1 MDSKSFG
8 ATIQWEVKR
17 MKHKEPAI
25 LEVKALSKTFYV
37 RTSLLAKQRQVK
49 AVKEASFEVFK
60 GDCFG
65 LIGESGSG
73 KTTIGNL
80 VSRMLDAD
88 YGQVLYD
95 GKDLFQFSHQELQR
109 WRKSFQIVFQQ
120 SRESLDSKRTVRE
133 ILKEPLHLHKIV
145 PRAQQEEEAIKLL
158 NMVGLTPMFMD
169 KLPTELSGGQKQ
181 RVGIARAL
189 AVRPEVLL
197 LDEPLSALDVSVQG
211 QVINL
216 LNKLKADMGLT
227 YILITHDLNVVKQ
240 MCNRVAIMQLGQIVE
255 MGSVNQVM
263 VEPEHDYT
271 KKLMEASELGL

>member
-1 MDSKSFG
+1 
-8 ATIQWEVKR
+8 
-17 MKHKEPAI
+17 MKPI
-25 LEVKALSKTFYV
+25 LDVQNLSKTFYV
-37 RTSLLAKQRQVK
+37 RTSLLARQRQVK
-49 AVKEASFEVFK
+49 AVQDVSFEVYK

-80 VSRMLDAD
+80 VAKMLDAD
-88 YGQVLYD
+88 RGNVMYED
-95 GKDLFQFSHQELQR
+95 MDLFHLSHQETQK

-133 ILKEPLHLHKIV
+133 ILVEPLKIHGII
-145 PRAQQEEEAIKLL
+145 PRTQHEDEVIRLL
-158 NMVGLTPMFMD
+158 GLVGLAPIFLD

-189 AVRPEVLL
+189 AVRPDVLL

-216 LNKLKADMGLT
+216 LNRLKDEMNLT
-227 YILITHDLNVVKQ
+227 YILITHDLNVVRQ
-240 MCNRVAIMQLGQIVE
+240 MCNRVAIMRYGQIVE
-255 MGSVNQVM
+255 MGDVGQVM
-263 VEPEHDYT
+263 ETPEHEYT
-271 KKLMEASELGL
+271 RNLIEASELGI

>member
-1 MDSKSFG
+1 
-8 ATIQWEVKR
+8 
-17 MKHKEPAI
+17 MKPI
-25 LEVKALSKTFYV
+25 LDVQNLSKTFYV
-37 RTSLLAKQRQVK
+37 RTSLLARQRQVK
-49 AVKEASFEVFK
+49 AVQDVSFEVYK

-80 VSRMLDAD
+80 VAKMLDAD
-88 YGQVLYD
+88 RGNVMYED
-95 GKDLFQFSHQELQR
+95 MDLFHLSHQETQK

-133 ILKEPLHLHKIV
+133 ILVEPLKIHGII
-145 PRAQQEEEAIKLL
+145 PRAQHEDEVIRLL
-158 NMVGLTPMFMD
+158 GLVGLAPIFLD

-189 AVRPEVLL
+189 AVRPDVLL

-216 LNKLKADMGLT
+216 LNRLKDEMNLT
-227 YILITHDLNVVKQ
+227 YILITHDLNVVRQ
-240 MCNRVAIMQLGQIVE
+240 MCNRVAIMRYGQIVE
-255 MGSVNQVM
+255 MGDVGQVM
-263 VEPEHDYT
+263 ETPEHEYT
-271 KKLMEASELGL
+271 RNLIEASELGI

>member
-1 MDSKSFG
+1 
-8 ATIQWEVKR
+8 
-17 MKHKEPAI
+17 MKDAAI
-25 LEVKALSKTFYV
+25 LDVINLSKTFYV
-37 RTSLLAKQRQVK
+37 RTGIFSKQRQVK
-49 AVKEASFEVFK
+49 AVRAASFEVFQ

-80 VSRMLDAD
+80 VSKMLEAD
-88 YGQVLYD
+88 TGEIKYQGL
-95 GKDLFQFSHQELQR
+95 DLLHISHQETLK

-120 SRESLDSKRTVRE
+120 SRESLDSKRTIRE
-133 ILKEPLHLHKIV
+133 ILMEPLHIHKIV
-145 PRAQQEEEAIKLL
+145 PKGEYEKEAERLL
-158 NMVGLTPMFMD
+158 ALVGLAPIFLG

-216 LNKLKADMGLT
+216 LNKLKEEMGLT
-227 YILITHDLNVVKQ
+227 YILITHDLNVVRQ
-240 MCNRVAIMQLGQIVE
+240 MCNRVAIMKLGQIVE
-255 MGSVNQVM
+255 MGETDEVM
-263 VEPEHDYT
+263 QSPQHDYT
-271 KKLMEASELGL
+271 KNLIEASELGNPQA

>member
-1 MDSKSFG
+1 MSDLSK
-8 ATIQWEVKR
+8 T
-17 MKHKEPAI
+17 I
-25 LEVKALSKTFYV
+25 LEVKDLSKTFYV

-49 AVKEASFEVFK
+49 AVQSVSFAVKK

-73 KTTIGNL
+73 KTTVGNL

-88 YGQVLYD
+88 HGQVYYKE
-95 GKDLFQFSHQELQR
+95 KDLFQFSHKDLQK

-133 ILKEPLHLHKIV
+133 ILQEPLKLHKIV
-145 PRAQQEEEAIKLL
+145 PSAKREAEVVRLL
-158 NMVGLTPMFMD
+158 EMVGLTPVFMD

-216 LNKLKADMGLT
+216 LNKLKEEMGLT

-240 MCNRVAIMQLGQIVE
+240 MCNRVAIMQLGEIVE
-255 MGSVNQVM
+255 QGGVHEVM
-263 VEPEHDYT
+263 EKPEHVYT
-271 KKLMEASELGL
+271 KRLMKASELGV

>member
-1 MDSKSFG
+1 M
-8 ATIQWEVKR
+8 
-17 MKHKEPAI
+17 MPI
-25 LEVKALSKTFYV
+25 LDVRDLSKTFYV
-37 RTSLLAKQRQVK
+37 RTSLFARQREVK
-49 AVKEASFEVFK
+49 AVQNVSFEVFK

-80 VSRMLDAD
+80 VSKMLDAD
-88 YGQVLYD
+88 KGDVKYENM
-95 GKDLFQFSHQELQR
+95 DLFHLSHQETQK

-133 ILKEPLHLHKIV
+133 IVIEPLRIHNIL
-145 PRAQQEEEAIKLL
+145 PRAECEKEAIRLL
-158 NMVGLTPMFMD
+158 GLVGLAPIYMD

-216 LNKLKADMGLT
+216 LNKLKAEMDLT
-227 YILITHDLNVVKQ
+227 YILITHDLDVVRQ
-240 MCNRVAIMQLGQIVE
+240 MCNRVAIMRYGEIVE
-255 MGSVNQVM
+255 MGNVEQVM
-263 VEPEHDYT
+263 QTPEHEYT
-271 KKLMEASELGL
+271 QRLIDASQLGL